1 MARTVREVR
10 HTLLCSG
17 NGNKSSRAKGGNASS
32 RVTGSSLA
40 RKTPARQRGRRRAGG
55 REEEAAPEAAGGA
68 SDVVLRTLRRGP
80 CSCAGAQ
87 GARPPK
93 SPATVTGSA
102 GPGTSEHPTASLY
115 LLFIVVV
122 CWDICLVKRQ
132 SHCTQ
137 TSQGRVLRRVWAV
150 ARPAAGAGG
159 AGAAG
164 RLPRSTPSFR

>member
-1 MARTVREVR
+1 MR
-10 HTLLCSG
+10 
-17 NGNKSSRAKGGNASS
+17 RAKHLLANAGDDALEDAKRKRRQRQPTALPTSCFAPFDAAPARAQARKEQGLLS
-32 RVTGSSLA
+32 HRPRVTG
-40 RKTPARQRGRRRAGG
+40 P
-55 REEEAAPEAAGGA
+55 
-68 SDVVLRTLRRGP
+68 
-80 CSCAGAQ
+80 
-87 GARPPK
+87 
-93 SPATVTGSA
+93 A